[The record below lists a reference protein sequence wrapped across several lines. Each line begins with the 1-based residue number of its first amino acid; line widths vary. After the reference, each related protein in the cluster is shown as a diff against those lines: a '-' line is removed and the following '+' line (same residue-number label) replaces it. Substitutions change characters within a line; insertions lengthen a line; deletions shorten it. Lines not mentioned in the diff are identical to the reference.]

1 MLIADVPI
9 TIGQYESPMAA
20 DLSAASSVSARS
32 LDGRLRAIVQEDGRV
47 WVIFAAGQPV
57 GMASV
62 APLSGL
68 PGLYELDGFI
78 APAWQRRGLGSHL
91 LQQVMADLQ
100 GTTVRQISHAFADLQ
115 SPAAQFLRRHN
126 FTIEHEE
133 WLLTKDN
140 LADCLPPTNRSD
152 LSWDTLPYAQVGR
165 LFCRL
170 YDASFRD
177 FPWYQ
182 PYSETEVSAELAAA
196 RDVLFLRR
204 GAAPIG
210 FAWLRWPEKGL
221 GQIEP
226 LGIVAEEQGKGYGRY
241 LLTVALHQLAQRGAT
256 QAQIGTWVANETAVA
271 LYQSVGFRH
280 QETITYL
287 ACTV

>member
-1 MLIADVPI
+1 MLITDTPI

-62 APLSGL
+62 APLPGL

-91 LQQVMADLQ
+91 LQQVLADLQ
-100 GTTVRQISHAFADLQ
+100 GTAVRQISRAFADLQ

-140 LADCLPPTNRSD
+140 LADCLPPANRSD
-152 LSWDTLPYAQVGR
+152 LSWDTLPHAQASR

-170 YDASFRD
+170 YDASFRA

-182 PYSETEVSAELAAA
+182 PYSETEMSAELAAA

-204 GAAPIG
+204 GGTPIG
-210 FAWLRWPEKGL
+210 FVWLRWPEKSL

-226 LGIVAEEQGKGYGRY
+226 MGIVAEEQGKGYGRY
-241 LLTVALHQLAQRGAT
+241 LLTLALYHLARRGAQR
-256 QAQIGTWVANETAVA
+256 AQIGVWAANRTAVA
-271 LYQSVGFRH
+271 LYESVGFRH
-280 QETITYL
+280 QETVAFL
-287 ACTV
+287 AYDI